1 MESNR
6 PLRLLMALLLTLLVW
21 GCDSR
26 PGSDRV
32 KVSEQPAQGLIDTSF
47 DQGYLQQLVEETRA
61 GAEARVQEA
70 YTRNNIPPEQRISH
84 AQAEGRFE
92 KYASHRLAVV
102 ELGYTANPMRVLRI
116 VGIEQ
121 DRLIS
126 LSCISPHGEALDLFN
141 KESDCGRGVA
151 SYFAEGAH

>member
-1 MESNR
+1 MENIR
-6 PLRLLMALLLTLLVW
+6 HLRLLIVLVLTLPVW

-32 KVSEQPAQGLIDTSF
+32 KVNEQPAQGLVDTSF

-61 GAEARVQEA
+61 GAEARVREA
-70 YTRNNIPPEQRISH
+70 YTRNNIPPEQRTSH
-84 AQAEGRFE
+84 ALAEGRFE
-92 KYASHRLAVV
+92 AYGSHRLAIV

-126 LSCISPHGEALDLFN
+126 LSCIAPHGEVLDLFDR
-141 KESDCGRGVA
+141 ESDCGRDVA
-151 SYFAEGAH
+151 SYFAEGSD